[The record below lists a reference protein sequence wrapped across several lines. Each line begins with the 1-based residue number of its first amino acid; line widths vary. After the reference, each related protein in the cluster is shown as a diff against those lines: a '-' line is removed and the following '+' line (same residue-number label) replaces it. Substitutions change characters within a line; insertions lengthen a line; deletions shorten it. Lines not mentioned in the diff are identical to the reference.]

1 MPDDENKMYH
11 ALALPTEALE
21 QGGAEILRAGLI
33 NDELFVGA
41 ARAFDDP
48 AIWGDVLGDIARSI
62 AEMMAAED
70 RALSEKETLTK
81 IVEAF
86 LADLGA
92 PVARNRVVKPKAK
105 KKPAKKVA
113 AKAARKSVT
122 KAAKKATSKSVK
134 KPAKRKKR

>member
-1 MPDDENKMYH
+1 MSDDENKMYH

-86 LADLGA
+86 LADVGA

-113 AKAARKSVT
+113 AKAARKSAT
-122 KAAKKATSKSVK
+122 KAAKKATNKFVK

>member
-1 MPDDENKMYH
+1 MPDVENRIYQ
-11 ALALPTEALE
+11 ALALPAEALE

-33 NDELFVGA
+33 NDELYVGA

-70 RALSEKETLTK
+70 RALGQKEILTQ

-86 LADLGA
+86 LVDIGA
-92 PVARNRVVKPKAK
+92 PVARDRVVKAKKKAAK
-105 KKPAKKVA
+105 KTSKKPAKK
-113 AKAARKSVT
+113 SV
-122 KAAKKATSKSVK
+122 KKKPAAKKSAKKKSKRS
-134 KPAKRKKR
+134 KR